1 MSGWIKLH
9 RKFVDWEWFYKSEM
23 VHIFLF
29 LLLSANHKGAK
40 WQGIEIKRGQLIT
53 GLKKLNKKTG
63 ISLQKIRTCLK
74 KLENTNEII
83 VKSTNKFSIIT
94 ICKYDSYQIEQQT
107 TNKQLTNKQQTTNK
121 QLTTNKKKKKKKKND
136 NNDNNEKNNKTK
148 KHFFKDSKY
157 FDIKVLKAEI
167 NDKYKIYDIDFYYE
181 SMLNAAEIHNYKYA
195 NWLAVCRNW
204 INRDIKNGK
213 VIINKTSVNFVYSNN
228 IFSSLS
234 DEKKKNLWSLKKE
247 EIIRDEE
254 WITRIAV
261 INKFSPATAKIKL
274 EEFFKH
280 ILTTYEF
287 NNSLENIKK
296 HFSNKIKRNL

>member
-94 ICKYDSYQIEQQT
+94 ICKYDSYQIEQET
-107 TNKQLTNKQQTTNK
+107 NNKQLTNKQQTTNK
-121 QLTTNKKKKKKKKND
+121 QLTTT
-136 NNDNNEKNNKTK
+136 NNDNNKNNDNNIDIYPSFNDFWNLYDK
-148 KHFFKDSKY
+148 KIDRPKSL
-157 FDIKVLKAEI
+157 LKW
-167 NDKYKIYDIDFYYE
+167 NK
-181 SMLNAAEIHNYKYA
+181 LNQEQKE
-195 NWLAVCRNW
+195 
-204 INRDIKNGK
+204 K
-213 VIINKTSVNFVYSNN
+213 IINYLPDYIKSTPEKSFRKNPTTFFNN
-228 IFSSLS
+228 QSW
-234 DEKKKNLWSLKKE
+234 NN
-247 EIIRDEE
+247 EIIKDNSQSSNQSDAVAF
-254 WITRIAV
+254 IT
-261 INKFSPATAKIKL
+261 NL
-274 EEFFKH
+274 
-280 ILTTYEF
+280 
-287 NNSLENIKK
+287 
-296 HFSNKIKRNL
+296 RNQQKQIQNG

>member
-107 TNKQLTNKQQTTNK
+107 TNKQLTTN
-121 QLTTNKKKKKKKKND
+121 KKKKND